1 MSGNR
6 LLYIGAIM
14 AIAFETLFT
23 FASPL
28 VIRETID
35 SIIGD
40 KLVSGWSILQ
50 SFTQFVGASTITQ
63 QTIWACALILVI
75 LSFFRGVFTY
85 LNGRWS
91 AKASESIARNMRD
104 ELYLHL
110 QSVPVKFYSEWKIGD
125 LIQRCTSDVETVRK
139 FLSIQVVQV
148 GKSLLMLAII
158 IPILVSLN
166 AKMALVSMVTIPL
179 ILTFAVLFFLKIKSV
194 FQVADESEGF
204 MSAVLQENLTGIRVV
219 RAFARQDFEMDKF
232 DERNT
237 AYRDNVYRLIKILG
251 TYWGLS
257 DLLIYS
263 QTGLVLVVGTYW
275 TIDGQLTLG
284 TLVAFVSYVE
294 FLLWP
299 IRQTG
304 RTLTDLGKA
313 FVSLDRIR
321 KILNESLEDMSGWSD
336 ETTKI
341 SGNIEFKNTGF
352 RYDEN
357 TPVLENISFKINPG
371 DTVVIVGPTGSGKST
386 LANLLPR
393 LWNYTDGSVLIDGRE
408 LNTIG
413 RKYIRQQI
421 GIVLQEPFLY
431 SKSLIDNI
439 RLGKITNPGESEIF
453 EASRIA
459 AIHEEIETFEKG
471 YETLVGERGV
481 TLSGGQK
488 QRIAIARAIIQ
499 DPPILIFDDSLSA
512 LDTETET
519 RIREALISRKGKRTT
534 IVIAHR
540 LTTAVNADMVIVLEN
555 GQVSQSGK
563 HEQLIRMDG
572 LYKRLWTMQTLP
584 VQVIN
589 DSQQS
594 RSQN

>member
-1 MSGNR
+1 MAGNR
-6 LLYIGAIM
+6 LLYIGAIT

-40 KLVSGWSILQ
+40 KLFSDWSILQ
-50 SFTQFVGASTITQ
+50 SLSQLIGAPTITQ

-75 LSFFRGVFTY
+75 LSLFRGIFTY

-194 FQVADESEGF
+194 FQIADESEGF

-352 RYDEN
+352 RYDEK
-357 TPVLENISFKINPG
+357 TPVLEDISFNINSG

-393 LWNYTDGSVLIDGRE
+393 LWDYTNGSVLIDGRE

-589 DSQQS
+589 DNQQS

>member
-481 TLSGGQK
+481 TLSVGQK

>member
-1 MSGNR
+1 MAGNR
-6 LLYIGAIM
+6 LLYIGAIV

-40 KLVSGWSILQ
+40 KQFSGWSILQ
-50 SFTQFVGASTITQ
+50 FLSQLIGASTITQ

-75 LSFFRGVFTY
+75 LSLFRGIFTY

-148 GKSLLMLAII
+148 GKSVLMLAII

-194 FQVADESEGF
+194 FKVADESEGF

-232 DERNT
+232 DEKNT

-275 TIDGQLTLG
+275 TIDGQITLG

-321 KILNESLEDMSGWSD
+321 KILNVPLEVMSGWSD
-336 ETTKI
+336 DNTKI
-341 SGNIEFKNTGF
+341 SGNIEFKNTCF

-357 TPVLENISFKINPG
+357 TPVLENISFNINSG

-386 LANLLPR
+386 MANLLPR
-393 LWNYTDGSVLIDGRE
+393 LWDYTDGSVLIDGRE
-408 LNTIG
+408 LNSIG

-439 RLGKITNPGESEIF
+439 RLGKITNPAESEIF
-453 EASRIA
+453 EASSIA
-459 AIHEEIETFEKG
+459 AIHDEIETFEKG

-519 RIREALISRKGKRTT
+519 RIREALIRRKGKRTT

-540 LTTAVNADMVIVLEN
+540 LTTAVNADLVIVLED
-555 GQVSQSGK
+555 GKVSQMGK
-563 HEQLIRMDG
+563 HEQLIQTDG

-584 VQVIN
+584 VHVIN
-589 DSQQS
+589 DNQQS
-594 RSQN
+594 KTQN

>member
-1 MSGNR
+1 
-6 LLYIGAIM
+6 
-14 AIAFETLFT
+14 
-23 FASPL
+23 
-28 VIRETID
+28 
-35 SIIGD
+35 
-40 KLVSGWSILQ
+40 
-50 SFTQFVGASTITQ
+50 
-63 QTIWACALILVI
+63 
-75 LSFFRGVFTY
+75 
-85 LNGRWS
+85 
-91 AKASESIARNMRD
+91 
-104 ELYLHL
+104 
-110 QSVPVKFYSEWKIGD
+110 
-125 LIQRCTSDVETVRK
+125 
-139 FLSIQVVQV
+139 
-148 GKSLLMLAII
+148 MLAII

-194 FQVADESEGF
+194 FQIADESEGF

-352 RYDEN
+352 RYDEK
-357 TPVLENISFKINPG
+357 TPVLEDISFNINSG

-393 LWNYTDGSVLIDGRE
+393 LWDYTNGSVLIDGRE

-589 DSQQS
+589 DNQQS